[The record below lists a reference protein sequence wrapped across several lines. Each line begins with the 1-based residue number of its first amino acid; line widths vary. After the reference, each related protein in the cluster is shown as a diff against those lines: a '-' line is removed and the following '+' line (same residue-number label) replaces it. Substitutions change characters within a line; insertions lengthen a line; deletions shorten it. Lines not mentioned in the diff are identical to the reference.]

1 MTTPA
6 GAPIE
11 DSGVMDIAILCEE
24 CYENGCWDTMW
35 PGSGHDGR
43 PVWGVAE
50 IEATDDG
57 SGEWDVTWHARGL
70 TVTQAEARL
79 ERMDFPGGWHRMS

>member
-6 GAPIE
+6 EPVQ
-11 DSGVMDIAILCEE
+11 DDDFKDIAILCEE
-24 CYENGCWDTMW
+24 CFESGCWDTMW

-57 SGEWDVTWHARGL
+57 SGDWDVTWRATGL
-70 TVTQAEARL
+70 TLVQAEEHL
-79 ERMDFPGGWHRMS
+79 KRMDFPGGWHRMS